1 METIQWKKTN
11 AKISLKQKR
20 SLSIF
25 KKKYSFLLTYSAEII
40 RDKTALELETS
51 EAHQKA
57 LNKLEGIFPIL
68 DESALVIE
76 SAIEREAT
84 SNKVLSSTL
93 FVKDVEV
100 SQDVF
105 EKYQHAKTLPLEYDE
120 LNPNTIKI
128 Y

>member
-20 SLSIF
+20 SLGLF

-40 RDKTALELETS
+40 RDKTSQELESS
-51 EAHQKA
+51 EAHQEV
-57 LNKLEGIFPIL
+57 LNNLEGIFPIL
-68 DESALVIE
+68 DESAPIIE
-76 SAIEREAT
+76 SFIERETT
-84 SNKVLSSTL
+84 SDKVLSSGL

-100 SQDVF
+100 SQEIF
-105 EKYQHAKTLPLEYDE
+105 EKYQKAKTLPLKYDE
-120 LNPNTIKI
+120 LDPNTIKI